1 MVTLRLR
8 GIRYIAKWHIFH
20 KYLSCGYAKGLDLSF
35 SIWLNHK
42 IISNLPRLH
51 MRNRSLYFP
60 AKFKIHGYSI
70 YTCLCACFGSALLP
84 LFYFK
89 FYFWSFSNWKI
100 TQVSVGFMSLL
111 TGCLCA
117 FSGIAVLRP
126 RQEMRETIGNVSQQC
141 KVTWKCLLVAGTQR
155 RNAALRVMAKV
166 PLPVTQHLSHLQ
178 WADCVSILL
187 EITSLTLTKV
197 KSLISIFCQPSHSC
211 LRS

>member
-1 MVTLRLR
+1 
-8 GIRYIAKWHIFH
+8 
-20 KYLSCGYAKGLDLSF
+20 
-35 SIWLNHK
+35 
-42 IISNLPRLH
+42 